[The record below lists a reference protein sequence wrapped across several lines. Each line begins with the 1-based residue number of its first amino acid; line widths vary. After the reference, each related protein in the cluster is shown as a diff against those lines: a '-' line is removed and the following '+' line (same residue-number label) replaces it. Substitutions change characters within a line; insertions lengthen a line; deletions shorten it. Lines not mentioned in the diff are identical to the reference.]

1 MARNIFDLYN
11 LADYIVRKERGS
23 FINFAEFTD
32 AMNYGQLEAFQLYFS
47 AYAVNQTIHDALA
60 PFKVQKQFTSASDG
74 LVTFPSNYLHLLG
87 GVYTVTGST
96 VNPVV
101 FLSQDELPDAMT
113 AQVRPISLSSP
124 TAVDTA
130 GGFYLYPQSQQTGFY
145 TYMRL
150 PNAPVL
156 SATYGGTDGRTVT
169 YDPTTSVQLEF
180 SDIYCNNI
188 LSRALKLIGVN
199 MDEEGIEQFAQSQSQ
214 QSN

>member
-1 MARNIFDLYN
+1 
-11 LADYIVRKERGS
+11 VRKERGAFLS
-23 FINFAEFTD
+23 TD
-32 AMNYGQLEAFQLYFS
+32 ELTQCLNYGQLELYQLMFS
-47 AYAVNQTIHDALA
+47 AYAINQTIHDALL
-60 PFKVQKQFTSASDG
+60 PFKVRTQFTSEADG
-74 LVTFPSNYLHLLG
+74 TVTYPSNYLHLLG

-101 FLSQDELPDAMT
+101 FLSQDELPDALT
-113 AQVRPISLSSP
+113 AQLRPISLSSP
-124 TAVDTA
+124 KAVDCPN
-130 GGFYLYPQSQQTGFY
+130 GFYLYPQSQQTGFY

-156 SATYGGTDGRTVT
+156 AVTYSGTDGRTVT
-169 YDPTTSVQLEF
+169 YDPNNSVQLEF